1 MTSWTDYVNFS
12 GAIAGLAVALM
23 SLLLAVFSRYMEGK
37 VRRFFIAFFLIITG
51 YIASDLISQ
60 ISSVIL
66 GKDYMLLAK
75 VTLFLESLFSS
86 MLMPMLSLYLIHC
99 AGENRKK
106 NAFLTASSLLWV
118 VYAVLLIYAQFS
130 TGIYY
135 YTADNVYH
143 RGPYYP
149 VLLIPPVVLMLLN
162 FAGLLFRRKKLTS
175 HQFKGLLL
183 YILIPLCCMVIQMFF
198 YGLYTIVMGTSVAS
212 LFLFIFILNEQTDE
226 YVKQQMQNSNQQLS
240 IFALQMRPHFI
251 YNTMTSIYYLVQ
263 QDSVKAQRVISDFTN
278 YLRKNYTAI
287 TASEPILFSE
297 ELEHTKAY
305 LAVEQVRFEGK
316 LFVKYETS
324 VTMFRLPPLTLQPIV
339 ENAVKHGVDPDLAPV
354 TIMIRTKELPDA
366 VELTVED
373 NGVGFS
379 DTEGN
384 SPHEAL
390 ENIRE
395 RLGMMCGG
403 TLSITPR
410 PLGGTVVTIRLP
422 KTAGE

>member
-1 MTSWTDYVNFS
+1 MTWWIDYVNFS
-12 GAIAGLAVALM
+12 GAVAGLAIALM
-23 SLLLAVFSRYMEGK
+23 SLLLAVFSRYMEGR
-37 VRRFFIAFFLIITG
+37 VRRFFIVFFLIVTG
-51 YIASDLISQ
+51 YIASDFISQ
-60 ISSVIL
+60 ISSLIL
-66 GKDYMLLAK
+66 GKDFWLLAK
-75 VTLFLESLFSS
+75 VTLFLESLLSS
-86 MLMPMLSLYLIHC
+86 MLMPMLSLYFIYC
-99 AGENRKK
+99 AGENRKRNK
-106 NAFLTASSLLWV
+106 LLTASFVLWI
-118 VYAVLLIYAQFS
+118 VYAVLLVYAQFS
-130 TGIYY
+130 TEIYY
-135 YTADNVYH
+135 YTEDNVYH
-143 RGPYYP
+143 RGPLYP
-149 VLLIPPVVLMLLN
+149 ILLIPPVVLMLLN
-162 FAGLLFRRKKLTS
+162 FAGLLIRRKKLAPQ
-175 HQFKGLLL
+175 QFKGFLLF
-183 YILIPLCCMVIQMFF
+183 ILIPLCCMVIQMLF
-198 YGLYTIVMGTSVAS
+198 YGIYMIVMGTAVAS
-212 LFLFIFILNEQTDE
+212 LFLFVFILNEQTDK
-226 YVKQQMQNSNQQLS
+226 YVKQQTEYSQQQLS

-278 YLRKNYTAI
+278 YLRKNYTAV
-287 TASEPILFSE
+287 TTSEPILFSE

-316 LFVKYETS
+316 LFVKYETP

-354 TIMIRTKELPDA
+354 TIMIRTAELPDA

-390 ENIRE
+390 ENIRG
-395 RLGMMCGG
+395 RLDLMCDG

-422 KTAGE
+422 KNNPG